1 MYTLCKHT
9 FIKKFLFNSI
19 IKLIRLQIPVLGGQG
34 NMKKLTKKAA
44 IDQLM
49 PVVIALVAIGI
60 TLVVGFLIMA
70 EVASNSKVSAD
81 ANASAAVDDV
91 QDAMRDIPGW
101 LPIIVITIIGALLI
115 GLVAFF
121 RR

>member
-1 MYTLCKHT
+1 M
-9 FIKKFLFNSI
+9 
-19 IKLIRLQIPVLGGQG
+19 KLQ
-34 NMKKLTKKAA
+34 KKAA

-49 PVVIALVAIGI
+49 PVVIALVSIGI
-60 TLVVGFLIMA
+60 MLVVGFLIMS
-70 EVASNSKVSAD
+70 EVAANDKVVAD
-81 ANASAAVDDV
+81 VNATAAVGDV
-91 QDAMRDIPGW
+91 QNAMSDIPGW